1 MKSKFYIGQPLII
14 KETGEKVVLYYND
27 GGRFAPYHVLGDSGG
42 DCKEYHDLE
51 PSTEFK
57 FSEIIAGLEQGYFEV
72 GTEFHSE
79 YQTFVVC
86 KTIVGLG
93 LKNKGGNPTYA
104 EVIVN
109 SDSINSTWTLVEPRK
124 EMTLEEIEAE
134 LGYKIKLKDNGEMM
148 IKGKEWLKGRIKGFQ
163 EGENM
168 FTAEFNAGVQ
178 DALEYVQ

>member
-1 MKSKFYIGQPLII
+1 MRKEFYIGQPLVV
-14 KETGEKVVLYYND
+14 KGTGEKATFFDYDDRDEELPCNVLKYDGYLYHSYYD
-27 GGRFAPYHVLGDSGG
+27 Y
-42 DCKEYHDLE
+42 EELE

-57 FSEIIAGLEQGYFEV
+57 FSEIITGLEQGYFKV
-72 GTEFHSE
+72 GTEFQSE

-109 SDSINSTWTLVEPRK
+109 SGSINGHWTLVETRK

-134 LGYKIKLKDNGEMM
+134 LGYKIKLKE
-148 IKGKEWLKGRIKGFQ
+148 L
-163 EGENM
+163 
-168 FTAEFNAGVQ
+168 
-178 DALEYVQ
+178 Y